1 MKPPAVG
8 CSVSE
13 AFSLEPFS
21 QGHQVDDFDG
31 FGNNSFESVLK
42 QPNINQPPVNE
53 LPNLLE
59 FGQQGG
65 QQQGGQQQGG
75 QQQGRQQQGGQ
86 QQGGQQQ
93 GGQQQGGQQQGGQR
107 QGYGAT
113 VHRDIHIVN
122 NGPRQLV
129 NNRPRQVINRPR
141 HMNIQ
146 RPVVNN
152 TYVNKTKYVKH
163 SRKKQNDDNNWL
175 WIIIGILIF
184 LNIVLSVM
192 YVRK

>member
-59 FGQQGG
+59 FG
-65 QQQGGQQQGG
+65 
-75 QQQGRQQQGGQ
+75 
-86 QQGGQQQ
+86 
-93 GGQQQGGQQQGGQR
+93 QQGGQQQGGQR